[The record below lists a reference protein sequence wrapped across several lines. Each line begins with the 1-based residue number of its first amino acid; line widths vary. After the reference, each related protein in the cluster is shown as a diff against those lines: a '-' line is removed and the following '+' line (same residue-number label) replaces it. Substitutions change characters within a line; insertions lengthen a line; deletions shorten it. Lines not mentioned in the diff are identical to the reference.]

1 MNDSKGIFS
10 GRRSVRKYKQGDI
23 SKTLLEEAV
32 WAAAQ
37 APTARNVQPWE
48 FVVITQQSRLKELS
62 VLVSPNGAFLENASA
77 CIVVFC
83 HDTKY
88 YLEDG
93 CAATT
98 QALLALSLA
107 GFGACWIAGDKKEYA
122 QIIGIFLG
130 AAPDLKLISLISVG
144 RPAETPAP
152 QKRGLREL
160 IHWEKF
166 SSRLA
171 AATGEPRR
179 GRGETMEFHE

>member
-1 MNDSKGIFS
+1 MSDRKDIFS
-10 GRRSVRKYKQGDI
+10 HRRSIRKYKPGEV

-32 WAAAQ
+32 WAASQ

-48 FVVITQQSRLKELS
+48 FVVVTQRPRLKELS
-62 VLVSPNGAFLENASA
+62 AIVSPNGAFLEYASA

-98 QALLALSLA
+98 QALLALSMA
-107 GFGACWIAGDKKEYA
+107 GLGACWIAGDKKDYTDKVR
-122 QIIGIFLG
+122 GFLG
-130 AAPDLKLISLISVG
+130 GAQDLKLVSLVAVG
-144 RPAETPAP
+144 MPAEIPAP
-152 QKRGLREL
+152 QKKASKEM

-166 SSRLA
+166 S
-171 AATGEPRR
+171 
-179 GRGETMEFHE
+179 